1 MAYQAIGLG
10 VVADDG
16 TGDSLRI
23 GADKVNDNFVE
34 VYTLLGNATALSS
47 GISATATVITL
58 TNPVITGPTISGVV
72 GGTQTSA
79 AITTLTSTT
88 VNAGTLALAAGSVTD
103 SSGAISFG
111 NENLTTTGNIKVGDG
126 STVGS
131 ATTADAITIA
141 STGIVTLVDDLILKD
156 AATIGVT
163 SSTSAISIAST
174 GIVTLVDDLILKN
187 AATIG
192 VTGSTSAITIAST
205 GIVTLV
211 DDLILKDAATI
222 GVTSSTSA
230 ISIASSGIVT
240 LVDDL
245 ILKDAATIGV
255 TSSTSAISIASSGIV
270 TLVDDLLLKDA
281 CTIGTATTAG
291 AISIAANGTVNLAT
305 TSATVNSAVIK
316 TVGLDT
322 IWVPATAM
330 VPAATNPC
338 ASIVTI
344 DSGSNSGPDLRVLD
358 FDTSSDEHAQF
369 SVCMPKSWDGGNIT
383 FKAYW
388 IGIAATTGCSWAL
401 QVLAKNDN
409 EDVNAAYGTAVVVD
423 DASQGSATELLVSTE
438 SGNIACS
445 GAADDLL
452 FCQIFRDVSDSND
465 DMSGDARLVGIRI
478 IFTTD
483 KTNDD

>member
-79 AITTLTSTT
+79 AITTVTSTT
-88 VNAGTLALAAGSVTD
+88 VNAGTLTLAAGSVTD

-174 GIVTLVDDLILKN
+174 
-187 AATIG
+187 
-192 VTGSTSAITIAST
+192 
-205 GIVTLV
+205 
-211 DDLILKDAATI
+211 
-222 GVTSSTSA
+222 
-230 ISIASSGIVT
+230 GIVT

-465 DMSGDARLVGIRI
+465 DMAGDARLVGIRI